1 MNSHDHH
8 LHEKHLKSS
17 DFITDVV
24 IGMSDGL
31 TVPFA
36 LAAGLS
42 GAVASASI
50 VTTAGIAEIVAG
62 SIAMG
67 LGGFLAG
74 QTEQE
79 HYESELKREYEEVER
94 VPEREK
100 QEIRDVFAD
109 YGLSTEAQEI
119 VVECISK
126 DKDKWVD
133 FMMRFELGLERPNPN
148 RARNSALTIGI
159 SYIIGGFIP
168 LLPYFY
174 VNQPEEGLLYSAEV
188 TILALLVFGYFKS
201 KVTGQNPIIG
211 SLKVTSIGAAAAAA
225 GPRRAG
231 CGRCLPAP
239 AACACPLLTKAAG
252 GRQGDGAGRPARSP
266 DRASRRRA
274 AGRARRPSRL
284 AAARQRLV

>member
-1 MNSHDHH
+1 MHGPDHH

-17 DFITDVV
+17 DFITDMV

-42 GAVASASI
+42 GAVDSSAI

-67 LGGFLAG
+67 LGGYLAG

-79 HYESELKREYEEVER
+79 HYEAELKREYEEVER

-100 QEIRDVFAD
+100 EEIREVFED
-109 YGLSTEAQEI
+109 YGLSPEAQEI
-119 VVECISK
+119 VVEAIAK

-133 FMMRFELGLERPNPN
+133 FMMRFELGLEKPNPN

-159 SYIIGGFIP
+159 SYIVGGFIP

-174 VNQPEEGLLYSAEV
+174 VEQPVDGLKYSAGV

-201 KVTGQNPIIG
+201 KVTGQNPVIG
-211 SLKVTSIGAAAAAA
+211 SLKVTSIGAAAATAA
-225 GPRRAG
+225 F
-231 CGRCLPAP
+231 
-239 AACACPLLTKAAG
+239 
-252 GRQGDGAGRPARSP
+252 
-266 DRASRRRA
+266 
-274 AGRARRPSRL
+274 
-284 AAARQRLV
+284 LVAKLFQ